1 MYGWSSIGTSNYHAL
16 QASLR
21 KQFSHGMQFDFN
33 YTFSKSIDIT
43 SAASRVGFSVYGYQ
57 NIGLVEA
64 AWQMLFPRIWPRAIS
79 DYDLTHQLNLNWIA
93 DLPLAKAGLWAATR
107 AES

>member
-33 YTFSKSIDIT
+33 YTF
-43 SAASRVGFSVYGYQ
+43 
-57 NIGLVEA
+57 L
-64 AWQMLFPRIWPRAIS
+64 
-79 DYDLTHQLNLNWIA
+79 
-93 DLPLAKAGLWAATR
+93 
-107 AES
+107 